1 MVNQTA
7 VNKQIKKSKF
17 SDIKKDMWRCRLL
30 WIMLIPGLLVLILF
44 KVAPLF
50 GLVIAF
56 QDYSPFQGVFNSPL
70 VGFENFKVFLSD
82 PYCLVLIKNTVL
94 LAFWTVVFSFP
105 FPILFALFLN
115 EVTIKPIKKAVQTV
129 SFFPYFV
136 SVAVA
141 VSILYT
147 FLNPSDGIINV
158 LLNKIGIK
166 SVFFMAKPEWFRPLY
181 VFLSVWQT
189 FGYNVIIYL
198 AAISQIDPT
207 MYEAADIDGA
217 TRWQKMFKVT
227 LPSLS
232 AMIVTMLIVNLGSIM
247 SVDIN
252 KVLLMYNP
260 SVYSTADVLQTYVY
274 RIAFAAKGFPQYSL
288 GAAVGLFQSVFA
300 FVIVMLTNWI
310 SKKVSETSIF

>member
-1 MVNQTA
+1 MVNQTV
-7 VNKQIKKSKF
+7 VNRQSRKSKLY
-17 SDIKKDMWRCRLL
+17 DIIRDIWNCRLL
-30 WIMLIPGLLVLILF
+30 WIMLIPGILVLILF

-56 QDYSPFQGVFNSPL
+56 QDYSPFQGVLKSPW
-70 VGFENFKVFLSD
+70 VGLHNFKVFLSD

-94 LAFWTVVFSFP
+94 LAFWTVLFSFP
-105 FPILFALFLN
+105 FPILFSLFLN
-115 EVTIKPIKKAVQTV
+115 EVAIKPIKKTVQTV

-147 FLNPSDGIINV
+147 FLSPSDGIVNI
-158 LLNKIGIK
+158 LLNKLGIK

-189 FGYNVIIYL
+189 FGYNAIIYL
-198 AAISQIDPT
+198 AAISQIDQT

-217 TRWQKMFKVT
+217 TRWQKIFRVT
-227 LPSLS
+227 LPSLTV
-232 AMIVTMLIVNLGSIM
+232 MIVTMLIVNLGSIM

-274 RIAFAAKGFPQYSL
+274 RVAFAAKGFPQYSL

-300 FVIVMLTNWI
+300 FIIVMLTNKI

>member
-1 MVNQTA
+1 MTNQTVA
-7 VNKQIKKSKF
+7 YRQNNKSKLAAA
-17 SDIKKDMWRCRLL
+17 IKSLWDCRLL

-56 QDYSPFQGVFNSPL
+56 QDYSPFKGPFKSDW
-70 VGFENFKVFLSD
+70 VGLQNFMTFLSD

-105 FPILFALFLN
+105 FPIIFALFLN
-115 EVTIKPIKKAVQTV
+115 EVTIKPIKKTIQTV

-147 FLNPSDGIINV
+147 FLSPSDGIINV
-158 LLNKIGIK
+158 FLNSIGIK

-181 VFLSVWQT
+181 VFLTVWQT

-207 MYEAADIDGA
+207 IYEAADIDGA
-217 TRWQKMFKVT
+217 TRWQKMFRVT

-274 RIAFAAKGFPQYSL
+274 RMAFAPKGFPQYSL

-300 FVIVMLTNWI
+300 FLIVMLTNKI
-310 SKKVSETSIF
+310 SKKVTETSIF